1 MMEPPAPASLLPDVP
16 WPATETLLLT
26 MASPQMESRAF
37 WRMRWR
43 LITTVF
49 WQTVSRARFR
59 LALIL
64 VLSVL
69 LWMALYWLF
78 ADGFAF
84 LAGLIPSSYYDSTV
98 SGIFGLFYLSLLV
111 MLVLSSALIL
121 YGSLF
126 RSPDVAMLFTLPAR
140 VERVFLYKLQE
151 AILLSS
157 WAFMLLGS
165 PMLVAYGVVGRA
177 PWYYLA
183 LLFPYLLAFTYIP
196 AGTGA
201 IICLL
206 LVRYMP
212 QGWRLLWL
220 LLSVVAIVLLLS
232 AGWWLMAAG
241 RNDLLTPRWF
251 RTMLG
256 RLSATE
262 MPLLPSWWLS
272 DGLLSAA
279 RENWSDAVM
288 FLVLLIANAL
298 AVRQLSL
305 LLAVGVYRAA
315 YSRIQGQGHA
325 RRRARMIWID
335 RMASGLLAALGA
347 PMRLMMLKDF
357 RLFRRDPAQWAQFL
371 IFLGLLFLYFVNIR
385 RLRYDQYYVV
395 WVNMVSFLNVSV
407 VGLLLSTFTT
417 RFIYP
422 MMSLEGRRFWMLG
435 LVGISR
441 ETILWSKFAFAVGG
455 SIVPCSCLILLSDKM
470 LGVEGMIV
478 ASHQLTCLILCCG
491 LSGIAVGLGAK
502 MPNLR
507 EESPSKIAAGFGGT
521 LNLVISTLYILAVV
535 LLTALP
541 SHFYLGYEH
550 SDAGEIIGTSAR
562 MGDWLRFWLAA
573 GTAGSLLL
581 GVAAMVIP
589 LKIGF
594 QSLRQMEF

>member
-1 MMEPPAPASLLPDVP
+1 MKKTPASTLPLPGAP
-16 WPATETLLLT
+16 WPAAEALQSSL
-26 MASPQMESRAF
+26 ASPQAEARAF
-37 WRMRWR
+37 WRMRRR
-43 LITTVF
+43 LLSTIF
-49 WQTVSRARFR
+49 WQTVFRARFR
-59 LALIL
+59 LVLIV

-69 LWMALYWLF
+69 LWMALFWLF

-84 LAGLIPSSYYDSTV
+84 LGSLIGASSYDRTV
-98 SGIFGLFYLSLLV
+98 SGVFGLFYLSLLV

-126 RSPDVAMLFTLPAR
+126 RAPDVALLLTLPSR

-177 PWYYLA
+177 PWYYMA
-183 LLFPYLLAFTYIP
+183 MLFPYLAAFTYIP
-196 AGTGA
+196 AGIGA
-201 IICLL
+201 ILCLL
-206 LVRYMP
+206 LVRFLP
-212 QGWRLLWL
+212 RGWRLLWL
-220 LLSVVAIVLLLS
+220 LLLAAVVALLLS

-251 RTMLG
+251 QTMLG

-279 RENWSDAVM
+279 RENWPHAVM

-305 LLAVGVYRAA
+305 ILAVRVYRAA
-315 YSRIQGQGHA
+315 YSRQQGQGLS
-325 RRRARMIWID
+325 RRRARVVWID
-335 RMASGLLAALGA
+335 RVASGLLAAFSA
-347 PMRLMMLKDF
+347 PVRLLMLKDF
-357 RLFRRDPAQWAQFL
+357 RLFRRDPVQWTQVL
-371 IFLGLLFLYFVNIR
+371 IFVGLLFLYFVNIR

-395 WVNMVSFLNVSV
+395 WVNMVSHLNIAV

-422 MMSLEGRRFWMLG
+422 MVSLEGRRFWMLG
-435 LVGISR
+435 LVGVRR

-455 SIVPCSCLILLSDKM
+455 SIIPCSLLILLSDTM
-470 LGVEGMIV
+470 LGVEAMIM
-478 ASHQLTCLILCCG
+478 AGHQLTCVVLCCG

-521 LNLVISTLYILAVV
+521 LNLVVSTLFILVVV

-550 SDAGEIIGTSAR
+550 SETGELVGGYLR
-562 MGDWLRFWLAA
+562 VGGWLHFWLLA
-573 GTAGSLLL
+573 GTAASVLL
-581 GVAAMVIP
+581 GVAAMVVP
-589 LKIGF
+589 LKVGF
-594 QSLRQMEF
+594 EAFRQMEF

>member
-1 MMEPPAPASLLPDVP
+1 MMETPAPVSSLPGVP
-16 WPATETLLLT
+16 WPATQTLLSTL
-26 MASPQMESRAF
+26 ASPQMESRAF

-49 WQTVSRARFR
+49 WQTVLRARFR

-64 VLSVL
+64 VLSAL
-69 LWMALYWLF
+69 LWLALYWLF

-84 LAGLIPSSYYDSTV
+84 LASLIPASYYDSTV
-98 SGIFGLFYLSLLV
+98 SGVFGLFYLSLLV

-177 PWYYLA
+177 PWYYMA
-183 LLFPYLLAFTYIP
+183 LLFPYLVAFTYIP

-201 IICLL
+201 ILCLL
-206 LVRYMP
+206 LVRFMP
-212 QGWRLLWL
+212 QGWKLLWL
-220 LLSVVAIVLLLS
+220 LVIVAAIVLLLS

-256 RLSATE
+256 RLSVTE

-279 RENWSDAVM
+279 RENWPDAVM

-315 YSRIQGQGHA
+315 YSRIQGRGHS
-325 RRRARMIWID
+325 RRRARVVWID
-335 RMASGLLAALGA
+335 RVASRLLAALGA

-435 LVGISR
+435 LVGVSR

-455 SIVPCSCLILLSDKM
+455 SIIPCSLLILLSDK
-470 LGVEGMIV
+470 EGMIV

-550 SDAGEIIGTSAR
+550 SDASDIIGGSAR
-562 MGDWLRFWLAA
+562 VGTWLRFWLAA

-589 LKIGF
+589 LKVGF
-594 QSLRQMEF
+594 RALRQMEF

>member
-1 MMEPPAPASLLPDVP
+1 
-16 WPATETLLLT
+16 
-26 MASPQMESRAF
+26 
-37 WRMRWR
+37 
-43 LITTVF
+43 
-49 WQTVSRARFR
+49 
-59 LALIL
+59 
-64 VLSVL
+64 
-69 LWMALYWLF
+69 
-78 ADGFAF
+78 
-84 LAGLIPSSYYDSTV
+84 V

-111 MLVLSSALIL
+111 MLVLSSALLL
-121 YGSLF
+121 YSSLF
-126 RSPDVAMLFTLPAR
+126 RGPDVALLFTLPSR

-177 PWYYLA
+177 PWYYMA
-183 LLFPYLLAFTYIP
+183 LLLPYLVAFTYIP
-196 AGTGA
+196 AGIGA
-201 IICLL
+201 IVCLL
-206 LVRYMP
+206 LVRFLP
-212 QGWRLLWL
+212 PGWKLLWL
-220 LLSVVAIVLLLS
+220 LLALAVAAFLLA

-251 RTMLG
+251 QTMVG

-279 RENWSDAVM
+279 RENWPDAVM
-288 FLVLLIANAL
+288 FLVLLIANGL

-305 LLAVGVYRAA
+305 ILADRVYRAA
-315 YSRIQGQGHA
+315 YSRLQGQGLS
-325 RRRARMIWID
+325 RRRARVVWID
-335 RMASGLLAALGA
+335 RAASGLLAAFSA
-347 PMRLMMLKDF
+347 PMRLLMLKDF
-357 RLFRRDPAQWAQFL
+357 RLFRRDPVQWTQFL
-371 IFLGLLFLYFVNIR
+371 IFVGLLFLYFVNIR

-395 WVNMVSFLNVSV
+395 WVNMVSFLNIAV

-422 MMSLEGRRFWMLG
+422 MVSLEGRRF
-435 LVGISR
+435 
-441 ETILWSKFAFAVGG
+441 WSKFAFAVGG
-455 SIVPCSCLILLSDKM
+455 SIVPCSLLILLSDKM

-478 ASHQLTCLILCCG
+478 ASHQLTCVILCCG

-507 EESPSKIAAGFGGT
+507 EDSPSKIAAGFGGT
-521 LNLVISTLYILAVV
+521 LNLVVSTLFILAVV

-550 SDAGEIIGTSAR
+550 SEAGRFMGAYFR
-562 MGDWLRFWLAA
+562 MGAWLRFWLVA
-573 GTAGSLLL
+573 GTAGSMLL
-581 GVAAMVIP
+581 GVAAMLVP

-594 QSLRQMEF
+594 QAFRQMEF

>member
-1 MMEPPAPASLLPDVP
+1 M
-16 WPATETLLLT
+16 
-26 MASPQMESRAF
+26 
-37 WRMRWR
+37 
-43 LITTVF
+43 
-49 WQTVSRARFR
+49 
-59 LALIL
+59 
-64 VLSVL
+64 L
-69 LWMALYWLF
+69 LWTALFWLF

-84 LAGLIPSSYYDSTV
+84 LGSLIPTSYYDKTV

-126 RSPDVAMLFTLPAR
+126 RAPDVALLFTLPSR

-157 WAFMLLGS
+157 WAFLLLGS

-177 PWYYLA
+177 PWYYMV

-196 AGTGA
+196 AGIGA
-201 IICLL
+201 ILCLL
-206 LVRYMP
+206 LVRFLPRGMK
-212 QGWRLLWL
+212 LLWSL
-220 LLSVVAIVLLLS
+220 LAVVVVVLLLS
-232 AGWWLMAAG
+232 AAWWLMAAG

-251 RTMLG
+251 QTMLG

-288 FLVLLIANAL
+288 FLVLLIANGL

-305 LLAVGVYRAA
+305 LLAVRVYRAA
-315 YSRIQGQGHA
+315 YSRLLGQGPS
-325 RRRARMIWID
+325 RRRARVDGID
-335 RMASGLLAALGA
+335 RAATWLLAAFSA
-347 PMRLMMLKDF
+347 PVRLLILKDF
-357 RLFRRDPAQWAQFL
+357 RLFRRDPVQWTQFL
-371 IFLGLLFLYFVNIR
+371 IFVGLLFLYFVNIR
-385 RLRYDQYYVV
+385 RLHYDQYYVV
-395 WVNMVSFLNVSV
+395 WVNMVSFLNVAV

-435 LVGISR
+435 LVGVRR

-455 SIVPCSCLILLSDKM
+455 SMVPCSLLILLSDKM
-470 LGVEGMIV
+470 LGVEAMIV
-478 ASHQLTCLILCCG
+478 ASHQLTCVILCCG

-502 MPNLR
+502 IPNLR
-507 EESPSKIAAGFGGT
+507 EDSPSKIAAGFGGT
-521 LNLVISTLYILAVV
+521 LNLVVSTLYILAVV

-550 SDAGEIIGTSAR
+550 SEAGEF
-562 MGDWLRFWLAA
+562 MGGYLRVGAWLRFWLVA
-573 GTAGSLLL
+573 GTAASVLL
-581 GVAAMVIP
+581 GATAIVLP
-589 LKIGF
+589 LKVGF
-594 QSLRQMEF
+594 RAFRQMEF

>member
-1 MMEPPAPASLLPDVP
+1 MAAL
-16 WPATETLLLT
+16 
-26 MASPQMESRAF
+26 ASPQEESRAF
-37 WRMRWR
+37 WRMRRR
-43 LITTVF
+43 LTTTLF
-49 WQTVSRARFR
+49 WQTVFRARFR
-59 LALIL
+59 LVLIL
-64 VLSVL
+64 VLSLL
-69 LWMALYWLF
+69 LWTALFWLF

-84 LAGLIPSSYYDSTV
+84 LGSLISGSTYDKTV
-98 SGIFGLFYLSLLV
+98 SGVFGLFYVSLLV

-126 RSPDVAMLFTLPAR
+126 RAPDVALLFTLPSRA
-140 VERVFLYKLQE
+140 ERVFLYKLQE

-183 LLFPYLLAFTYIP
+183 LLFPYLAAFTYIP
-196 AGTGA
+196 AGIGA
-201 IICLL
+201 ILCLL
-206 LVRYMP
+206 LVRFLP
-212 QGWRLLWL
+212 RGWKLLWL
-220 LLSVVAIVLLLS
+220 LLALAVAALLLT

-251 RTMLG
+251 QTMLG

-279 RENWSDAVM
+279 RENWPDAVW
-288 FLVLLIANAL
+288 FLAVLIANAL

-305 LLAVGVYRAA
+305 WLAFRIYRTA
-315 YSRIQGQGHA
+315 YGRVQAQGGP
-325 RRRARMIWID
+325 RRRARVVWID
-335 RMASGLLAALGA
+335 RLAMGLLGALTV
-347 PMRLMMLKDF
+347 PVRLLILKDF
-357 RLFRRDPAQWAQFL
+357 RLFRRDPAQWTQFL
-371 IFLGLLFLYFVNIR
+371 IFIGLLFLYFVNIR
-385 RLRYDQYYVV
+385 RLHYDQYYVV

-422 MMSLEGRRFWMLG
+422 MVSLEGRRFWVLG
-435 LVGISR
+435 LVGVRR
-441 ETILWSKFAFAVGG
+441 ETLLWSKFAFAVGG
-455 SIVPCSCLILLSDKM
+455 SLVPCSLLILLSDKM
-470 LGVEGMIV
+470 LGVETKIV
-478 ASHQLTCLILCCG
+478 LSHQLTCLILCCG

-521 LNLVISTLYILAVV
+521 LNLVVSTLYILAVV

-550 SDAGEIIGTSAR
+550 SETGEFVGGYLRVGA
-562 MGDWLRFWLAA
+562 WLRFWLVT
-573 GTAGSLLL
+573 GTAGSVLL
-581 GVAAMVIP
+581 GVAAMVVP

-594 QSLRQMEF
+594 RAIRQMEF